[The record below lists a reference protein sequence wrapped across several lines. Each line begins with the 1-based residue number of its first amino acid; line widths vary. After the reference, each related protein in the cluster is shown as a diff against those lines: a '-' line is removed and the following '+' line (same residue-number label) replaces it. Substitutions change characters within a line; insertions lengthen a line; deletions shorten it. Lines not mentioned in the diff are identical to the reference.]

1 VAKRYRLHAGDLL
14 RRLLDSPKSGEP
26 GSVRELATRAG
37 LSKSKVQALVDEDR
51 PTVTGDE
58 AERVAEAYHLQPRAL
73 FHPTSMS
80 MDMDSD
86 PITRKETPG
95 GLADDPRRAL
105 AEGAPGVADQ
115 LGEHARP
122 AVEDG
127 EGASRGSRPL

>member
-1 VAKRYRLHAGDLL
+1 MAKRYRLHAGDLL
-14 RRLLDSPKSGEP
+14 RRLLDSPQDGEP

-58 AERVAEAYHLQPRAL
+58 AERVAEAYHLKPRAL

-86 PITRKETPG
+86 PLTRKENPG
-95 GLADDPRRAL
+95 VDDPGRTL
-105 AEGAPGVADQ
+105 PEGATRIADQ

-122 AVEDG
+122 EEPDG
-127 EGASRGSRPL
+127 EGPSRGRRPL